1 MKRLISERH
10 IVVFLFVVVFIS
22 FSLAHED
29 SKDIEQINARLKPLP
44 GVELT
49 ASQIQQSLDAPKT
62 QDNKSPTHELNL
74 R

>member
-1 MKRLISERH
+1 MKRIISERH

-29 SKDIEQINARLKPLP
+29 SKDIEQINAGLKPLP

-49 ASQIQQSLDAPKT
+49 TSQIQQLQDAQILEDKKSSVYELD
-62 QDNKSPTHELNL
+62 L